1 MVAVNYVPCWNRLLD
16 IGWVAWLSLFIIE
29 EKLSLF
35 DLSNQNLVFNVSTS
49 WKCHFHYIN
58 FIGFSTSGPSFSV

>member
-1 MVAVNYVPCWNRLLD
+1 MVAVNYVPFWNRLLD

-49 WKCHFHYIN
+49 WKCHFH
-58 FIGFSTSGPSFSV
+58 